1 MEVTSGAQG
10 AAPAAT
16 AFRGIYGWQNASR
29 GNMFPKCKCI
39 ADCLLMITFLCIQIS
54 IVPALCVGFHR
65 QLFAVI
71 FILPTLETV
80 HNLYIYA
87 FSCDVVLLACV
98 QDTTLCHSFLPLLSI
113 VHCVVCWNVRNFST
127 GDNFCISLFILSTFS
142 TYSYRM
148 HLGLNIN
155 YFQTCIKLFE

>member
-1 MEVTSGAQG
+1 
-10 AAPAAT
+10 
-16 AFRGIYGWQNASR
+16 
-29 GNMFPKCKCI
+29 MFPKCKCI